1 MGDLYG
7 QVTEQI
13 VAAIEAGARPWVQGW
28 EGDAPLAMPRR
39 AGGESYSGVNVLILW
54 STARARGFSAPTWMT
69 YRQATELGGQVRRG
83 ETGTTIVYASKVTR
97 TENNEETGEARERS
111 VPFLRAYVVFN
122 MEQIDGLAASYYPAH
137 GARYETQP
145 VDAAERIFAAT
156 GADVRHGGA
165 RAFYSPAGD
174 FVQMLLVE
182 RFKNAATY
190 TATKA
195 HELVHWTGH
204 ETRCGR
210 TFGRRFG
217 DDAYAFEEL
226 VAELG
231 AAFLC
236 AELGLF
242 NDVREDHAAY
252 MAAWLRVL
260 KQDKRAIFTAAS
272 AAQKAVDFIR
282 LAGKEAT
289 DEGPTHVAKES
300 EPLVACSA

>member
-1 MGDLYG
+1 
-7 QVTEQI
+7 
-13 VAAIEAGARPWVQGW
+13 
-28 EGDAPLAMPRR
+28 
-39 AGGESYSGVNVLILW
+39 
-54 STARARGFSAPTWMT
+54 MT
-69 YRQATELGGQVRRG
+69 YKQATELGGQVRRG
-83 ETGTTIVYASKVTR
+83 ETGTTIVYASKITR
-97 TENNEETGEARERS
+97 EENNEETGETRARS

-122 MEQIDGLAASYYPAH
+122 VEQIEGLPDSYYPAQ
-137 GARYETQP
+137 GVRYEAQT
-145 VDAAERIFAAT
+145 VDAAERLFAAT
-156 GADVRHGGA
+156 GADVRHGGS
-165 RAFYSPAGD
+165 RAFYCPAGD
-174 FVQMLLVE
+174 FVQMPDAE
-182 RFKNAATY
+182 RFKTATTY

-242 NDVREDHAAY
+242 NEVREDHAAY

-272 AAQKAVDFIR
+272 AAQKAVDCIR
-282 LAGKEAT
+282 LAGTAGTNEPA
-289 DEGPTHVAKES
+289 HVAKER